1 MPHCE
6 AIADF
11 DFLAIFAS
19 DAEEGANYALLVGVA
34 AKGVVEDGE
43 DSLFPK
49 LKDYSVE
56 DLGGDVLEAVLSRL
70 EALLLVAILLPL
82 DPKA

>member
-1 MPHCE
+1 M
-6 AIADF
+6 
-11 DFLAIFAS
+11 
-19 DAEEGANYALLVGVA
+19 
-34 AKGVVEDGE
+34 
-43 DSLFPK
+43 
-49 LKDYSVE
+49 E

>member
-1 MPHCE
+1 MLLVFHVDFDLFGSFCMPHCE

-49 LKDYSVE
+49 LKITAWRIWAATY
-56 DLGGDVLEAVLSRL
+56 LRL
-70 EALLLVAILLPL
+70 YYHV
-82 DPKA
+82 